1 MRLTLACFRDHFG
14 ATLGHFG
21 INLGSLG
28 DTLGSL
34 WDTLDALC
42 GDFGIPLRSLGSL
55 WGHFACMKMALKTL
69 WAYEELFSKNISFPA
84 LILMILCISGII
96 FGPFWV
102 TLGALLAYE
111 GDLGS
116 RLGPFGTTSGSL

>member
-1 MRLTLACFRDHFG
+1 
-14 ATLGHFG
+14 
-21 INLGSLG
+21 
-28 DTLGSL
+28 
-34 WDTLDALC
+34 
-42 GDFGIPLRSLGSL
+42 
-55 WGHFACMKMALKTL
+55 MKMALKTL
-69 WAYEELFSKNISFPA
+69 WAYEELFSKTIGFPP

-102 TLGALLAYE
+102 TLGALLAYK

>member
-1 MRLTLACFRDHFG
+1 
-14 ATLGHFG
+14 
-21 INLGSLG
+21 
-28 DTLGSL
+28 
-34 WDTLDALC
+34 
-42 GDFGIPLRSLGSL
+42 
-55 WGHFACMKMALKTL
+55 MALETL
-69 WAYEELFSKNISFPA
+69 WAYEELFSKNTSFPP

-116 RLGPFGTTSGSL
+116 RLGPSGTTSGSL